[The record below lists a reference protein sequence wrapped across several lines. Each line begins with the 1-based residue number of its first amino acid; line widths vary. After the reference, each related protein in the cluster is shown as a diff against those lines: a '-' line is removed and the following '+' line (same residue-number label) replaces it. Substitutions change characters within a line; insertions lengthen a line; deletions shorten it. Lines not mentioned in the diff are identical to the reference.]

1 MERAATGIGGRRV
14 SLDEAAAE
22 AARLLAASAQPLIAG
37 LGADVDGARR
47 AVVLAQRVG
56 GVIDHLHSA
65 PMFRDLDS
73 LRETG
78 VMITTPSETRIR
90 ADVLLLVGDC
100 IADAWPD
107 FSDRLLARPARP
119 DEVDVKRR
127 VVVLAKGDAPNRHG
141 LQGHV
146 ETAVFGRG
154 SAFAVNLA
162 ALRTRAKGRPIRR
175 DLDLAPAN
183 LDLIVDLLKGAKFGV
198 AIWSAAELEVLEI
211 EMLNGLVRDL
221 NESTRFSTLPLAA
234 PDNGLGT
241 LSVCGWMTGFP
252 MRTGFGSGAPIHD
265 PWRFD
270 AERLVKSGET
280 DCVVWVSSFG
290 ARPPDWAE
298 GSISIA
304 VCDREGRPRQTPKV
318 MIEVGRPG
326 VDHDAVLHSMN
337 TGTLVAVSAT
347 AAPAAK
353 APSIAEALA
362 RITDNLPDADPGI
375 C

>member
-1 MERAATGIGGRRV
+1 V

-22 AARLLAASAQPLIAG
+22 AARLLGASAQPVITG
-37 LGADVDGARR
+37 LGADIDGVRR

-65 PMFRDLDS
+65 SMFRDLDS

-78 VMITTPSETRIR
+78 VMMTTPGEARIR
-90 ADVLLLVGDC
+90 ADVLLLVGDR
-100 IADAWPD
+100 IFDDWPD
-107 FSDRLLARPARP
+107 FSDRLLTRPARP
-119 DEVDVKRR
+119 EGTDVQRR
-127 VVVLAKGDAPNRHG
+127 VVVLAKGETPGPKG
-141 LQGHV
+141 LQRHAATV
-146 ETAVFGRG
+146 VFGSG
-154 SAFAVNLA
+154 AAFASNLA
-162 ALRTRAKGRPIRR
+162 SLRTRAKGRAITKV
-175 DLDLAPAN
+175 LDLAPSD
-183 LDLIVDLLKGAKFGV
+183 LDGIVDLLKGARFGV
-198 AIWSAAELEVLEI
+198 AIWSAPELEVLEI

-234 PDNGLGT
+234 PDNGLGA

-252 MRTGFGSGAPIHD
+252 MRTGFSSGAPIHD

-290 ARPPDWAE
+290 ARPPGWAQ

-304 VCDREGRPRQTPKV
+304 LCDREGRPEQTPKV
-318 MIEVGRPG
+318 TIEVGRPG
-326 VDHDAVLHSMN
+326 VDYDAVLHSIN
-337 TGTLVAVSAT
+337 SGTLVAVSAT
-347 AAPAAK
+347 SASSGK
-353 APSIAEALA
+353 SLSIAEALA
-362 RITDNLPDADPGI
+362 RIIDSLPDADAGI